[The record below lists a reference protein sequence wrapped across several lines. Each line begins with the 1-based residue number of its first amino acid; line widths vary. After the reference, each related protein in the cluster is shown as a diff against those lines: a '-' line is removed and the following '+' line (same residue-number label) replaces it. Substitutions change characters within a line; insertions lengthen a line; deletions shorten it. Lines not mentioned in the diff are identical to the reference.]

1 MNKQIQ
7 TLLLFILIS
16 STLAAQS
23 VYQDPKKD
31 IDSRVED
38 LIDQLTLEE
47 KVNQMLMNAPA
58 IPRLN
63 IPSYDYWNE
72 ALHGVGRSGKATV
85 FPQAIGLAA
94 TFDKELIYSIATAI
108 SDEARAKYN
117 AARKAGNYN
126 RYTGLTFWTPN
137 INIFRDPRWGRGQ
150 ETYGEDPYLTGLLG
164 VAFVKGLQGDHPNY
178 LKTSACAK
186 HFAVHSGPEKLR
198 HEFNAKVSKKD
209 LFETYLPAFK
219 TLVDAGVESVMCA
232 YNRTN
237 DEPCCAN
244 DFLLNDVL
252 LSQWKF
258 KGHIVSDCGA
268 LTDFYSEIGHKT
280 VKTQEEAAV
289 LALKNNVNLNC
300 GNTYTAL
307 VNPVKKGLI
316 KESLLDEKLAPLLK
330 TRFKLGLFDPPS
342 STPYDTL
349 SYDVVD
355 SKSHRGLA
363 YEAAAKSAVLLKNN
377 SVLPLRNDLN
387 RYYVVGPNAASIDA
401 LLGNYYGVNPNM
413 VTILEGITAKVA
425 PGSQVQYSPGTTLD
439 RNNTNPAD
447 WSSGAAAEA
456 DATIVVMGL
465 TRHLE
470 GEEGESISSPYSG
483 DRLDYNIPENQL
495 QYLRKI
501 RGDHKKPVIVIITGG
516 CPMNLLEVHQIA
528 DAVLMAWYPGEEAGN
543 AMADILFGKVSP
555 SGRLPVTFPKS
566 LEHLPPYEDYSMKG
580 RTYRYMTEEPMYPFG
595 FGLSYTT
602 IVYRNIQIAS
612 QKIKQGKSTSV
623 SCFVKNKGQVPSDEV
638 VQLYVTDNQATVEV
652 PLFSLK
658 GIERIHL
665 EPGEERQVRF
675 AITPE
680 MLTLIDNEGKS
691 RLEKGDFTLTIS
703 GSVPIERAK
712 ILGAPSWVQTQ
723 LTVR

>member
-7 TLLLFILIS
+7 ALLLFILVS
-16 STLAAQS
+16 SSLAAQS
-23 VYQDPKKD
+23 VYLDPKKD

-219 TLVDAGVESVMCA
+219 ALVDAGVESVMCA

-280 VKTQEEAAV
+280 VKTQEEAAI

-307 VNPVKKGLI
+307 VNPVKNGLI
-316 KESLLDEKLAPLLK
+316 MESLLDEKLAPLLK

-355 SKSHRGLA
+355 SKAHRGLA

-377 SVLPLRNDLN
+377 GVLPLRNDLN

-401 LLGNYYGVNPNM
+401 LLGNYFGVNPNM
-413 VTILEGITAKVA
+413 VTFLEGITAKVA

-439 RNNTNPAD
+439 RKNTNPAD

-483 DRLDYNIPENQL
+483 DRLDYNIPENQME
-495 QYLRKI
+495 YLRKI

-543 AMADILFGKVSP
+543 AMADILFGKISP

-566 LEHLPPYEDYSMKG
+566 LEHLPLYEDYSMKG
-580 RTYRYMTEEPMYPFG
+580 RTYRYMTEDPMYPFG

-602 IVYRNIQIAS
+602 IVYSNIQIAS
-612 QKIKQGKSTSV
+612 QKIKQRKSTSV
-623 SCFVKNKGQVPSDEV
+623 SCVVKNKGQVPSDEV
-638 VQLYVTDNQATVEV
+638 VQLYVTDKQATVEV

-658 GIERIHL
+658 GIQRIHL

-680 MLTLIDNEGKS
+680 MLTLIDNVGKS